1 MKAAIALFVLAIATA
16 FAWLAWVPGSID
28 RGDAPAQASQ
38 QASTASS
45 PSSTKPGTLPT
56 LSPVAPRAPLKKSVF
71 EDLVTVREYR
81 ALYDRLNGTPEGET
95 PKGRLVMYE
104 LLRECANVTGG
115 LPWPLA
121 RRRIPNNRDQFVAG
135 LAMTDPRR
143 ERRIAAY
150 EQFTAD
156 RCAGLGGITISG
168 DELGRLLH
176 AAADAGEPAA
186 RALEVE
192 HDLWNA
198 RRGLGNTISDS
209 QVQTLREAAATRDPE
224 AIRIA
229 GRVLS
234 NSWNDYA
241 LRVGPD
247 ELPIEAKP
255 FVNAW
260 LVLSCE
266 YGAPCGADTPRMQ
279 QMCAFQGHCD
289 AQTFPEYLASYATS
303 PHDATLLLQYRT
315 LIRNAIESG
324 DWSQIHVARGQP
336 QGVDRQQFVPG
347 PR

>member
-1 MKAAIALFVLAIATA
+1 MKAAVAVFVLAIAAA
-16 FAWLAWVPGSID
+16 FAWLAWTPEAVTD
-28 RGDAPAQASQ
+28 RAASVEAGK
-38 QASTASS
+38 QASTSSSASS
-45 PSSTKPGTLPT
+45 MKPGAVST
-56 LSPVAPRAPLKKSVF
+56 LSPAAPRAPLKKSVF

-104 LLRECANVTGG
+104 LLRECANVNGG

-121 RRRIPNNRDQFVAG
+121 RRRIPDNREQFVAG
-135 LAMTDPRR
+135 LAAKDPRR

-150 EQFTAD
+150 EQFTAE
-156 RCAGLGGITISG
+156 RCAGLGSITISG
-168 DELGRLLH
+168 EELERLLH
-176 AAADAGEPAA
+176 AAAAAGEPAA
-186 RALEVE
+186 KALEVE

-209 QVQTLREAAATRDPE
+209 QVQTLQEAAATRDPE

-234 NSWNDYA
+234 NSWKDYG
-241 LRVGPD
+241 LRVGPE
-247 ELPIEAKP
+247 ELPIEARP

-279 QMCAFQGHCD
+279 QLCALQGHCD
-289 AQTFPEYLASYATS
+289 AQTFPEYLANYATS
-303 PHDATLLLQYRT
+303 PHDATMLLQYRT

-324 DWSQIHVARGQP
+324 DWSQFRVLRGQP